1 MYDKILIPVDMSHT
15 EKAVPMIEVAKKLAG
30 ENTQY
35 ILMSVIYQVPGYL
48 ETSIPQEYFEMSKEE
63 ARKTLKVL
71 AIDSEIDA
79 KVELCSGEA
88 AHEIL
93 ALSEGQKIEM
103 IVIGSHRPGL
113 SDYLLGSTAARVVRH
128 AKCPVM
134 VLR

>member
-1 MYDKILIPVDMSHT
+1 MYDKILIPVDISHT
-15 EKAVPMIEVAKKLAG
+15 EKAAPMIEVAKKLGG

-35 ILMSVIYQVPGYL
+35 ILMSVIFLVPGYL
-48 ETSIPQEYFEMSKEE
+48 ETSIPQDYFEISKEE

-71 AIDSEIDA
+71 AAESEIEA
-79 KVELCSGEA
+79 KVELCVGDA

-93 ALSEGQKIEM
+93 ALSEDQNVDM
-103 IVIGSHRPGL
+103 IVIGSHKPGF

>member
-15 EKAVPMIEVAKKLAG
+15 EKAAPMIEAAKKLAG
-30 ENTQY
+30 ENAQY

-48 ETSIPQEYFEMSKEE
+48 ETSIPQEYFEISKEE

-71 AIDSEIDA
+71 AMDAEIEA

-93 ALSEGQKIEM
+93 SHAKEQNVDM

-113 SDYLLGSTAARVVRH
+113 SDYLLGSTASRVVRH

>member
-15 EKAVPMIEVAKKLAG
+15 EKAIPMIEVAKKLAG

-63 ARKTLKVL
+63 ARKTLNVL
-71 AIDSEIDA
+71 AKDSDIEA
-79 KVELCSGEA
+79 NVKLCSGEA

-93 ALSEGQKIEM
+93 SHSKEQNVDM
-103 IVIGSHRPGL
+103 IIIGSHRPGL

-128 AKCPVM
+128 AKCPVL

>member
-15 EKAVPMIEVAKKLAG
+15 EKAMPMIEVAKKLAG
-30 ENTQY
+30 KNAQF
-35 ILMSVIYQVPGYL
+35 ILMSVIYKVPGYL
-48 ETSIPQEYFEMSKEE
+48 EDNIPQEYFEISKKE
-63 ARKTLKVL
+63 AKKTLKGL
-71 AIDSEIDA
+71 AIDSDIDA
-79 KVELCSGEA
+79 KIELCSGEA

-93 ALSEGQKIEM
+93 ALTKDQNVEL
-103 IVIGSHRPGL
+103 IVIGSHKPGV